1 MDKGH
6 GLGTEEN
13 LVIMAKGKRT
23 KRLRLLSHNC
33 GVSGATYTHSSAISE
48 DSSST
53 TTYESTEQQD
63 QDMANCLIL
72 LARGGSDSNHHDR
85 QKHDDH
91 DDDDDGNNNKMKKGD
106 YDDDDGN
113 NNKIEK
119 DGKSTT
125 STVKFAEMSTSTNTN
140 KGGVYIYECKT
151 CNRTFPSFQALGGHR
166 ASHKRPKLM
175 VIEDKKPSQ
184 LQLQPQP
191 HVIMDYDHFQEAG
204 QPHIKPD
211 LSITI
216 QLENHAHKA
225 FHVNKTKIHE
235 CSICGSE
242 FTSGQALGGH
252 MRRHR
257 ATNNTTQVVAAPV
270 PALQVEVQHRKNL
283 LEFDLNLPAPEE
295 DLPETKFVLSASPA
309 LVGCHY

>member
-1 MDKGH
+1 MEKGQ
-6 GLGTEEN
+6 GLGTEEQ

-23 KRLRLLSHNC
+23 KRLRLLSPNC
-33 GVSGATYTHSSAISE
+33 GVAGATYTHSSANSE

-53 TTYESTEQQD
+53 TTYESTDQQD
-63 QDMANCLIL
+63 QDLANCLIL
-72 LARGGSDSNHHDR
+72 LARGGPDSNHHDH
-85 QKHDDH
+85 QKQDDH
-91 DDDDDGNNNKMKKGD
+91 DDDDD
-106 YDDDDGN
+106 N

-119 DGKSTT
+119 DDYDDEDGNIEKGGKSTT
-125 STVKFAEMSTSTNTN
+125 STGKLVEMSTSTNTN

-175 VIEDKKPSQ
+175 LIEEKKPSQ

-191 HVIMDYDHFQEAG
+191 QPPVIMNYDHFKEAG
-204 QPHIKPD
+204 QAHIKPD
-211 LSITI
+211 LSISI
-216 QLENHAHKA
+216 QLESHTHKA
-225 FHVNKTKIHE
+225 FHVNKAKIHE

-270 PALQVEVQHRKNL
+270 PALQVEVQHPKNL

>member
-1 MDKGH
+1 MEKGQ
-6 GLGTEEN
+6 GLGTEED

-23 KRLRLLSHNC
+23 KRLRLLSPNC
-33 GVSGATYTHSSAISE
+33 GVAGATYTHSSVNSE
-48 DSSST
+48 DNSST
-53 TTYESTEQQD
+53 TTYESTDRED

-72 LARGGSDSNHHDR
+72 LARGGSNSNHHGH
-85 QKHDDH
+85 QKEDDN
-91 DDDDDGNNNKMKKGD
+91 DEGNNNKL
-106 YDDDDGN
+106 
-113 NNKIEK
+113 EK

-125 STVKFAEMSTSTNTN
+125 STEKSVEISTSTNTN
-140 KGGVYIYECKT
+140 KGGSYIYECKT

-175 VIEDKKPSQ
+175 LIEEKKLPQ

-191 HVIMDYDHFQEAG
+191 HVIMDYDHFKEAE

-211 LSITI
+211 LSISI

-225 FHVNKTKIHE
+225 FHINKAKIHE

-270 PALQVEVQHRKNL
+270 PALQVEVQHRRKL

-295 DLPETKFVLSASPA
+295 DLPETKFQFTATQNPMVLSASPA